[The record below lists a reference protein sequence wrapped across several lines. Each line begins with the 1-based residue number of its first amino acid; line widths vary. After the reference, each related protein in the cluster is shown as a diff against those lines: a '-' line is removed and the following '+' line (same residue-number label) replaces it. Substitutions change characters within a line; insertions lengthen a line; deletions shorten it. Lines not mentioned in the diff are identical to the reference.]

1 MKRLV
6 FLTGAGVSAESG
18 IKTFR
23 DSDGLWENHKVEEVA
38 TIDAWAWNAPVMVD
52 FYNARR
58 REVRDAQP
66 NDAHKIIGELQKDF
80 DVTVITQNIDNLHE
94 RGGANNVIHLHG
106 EITKVCSE
114 RGKRYVKDI
123 GYEDQVYGAKADDGQ
138 LSRPFIVWFGEDVPL
153 LTKAAEVVEQA
164 DILVVIGT
172 SLNVYPAASL
182 IYYAPANC
190 PIHLIDP
197 KEVDT
202 HSARVNFIQKPAT
215 EGMRILKDILL
226 QCK

>member
-1 MKRLV
+1 MKKLV

-23 DSDGLWENHKVEEVA
+23 DSDGLWENYKVEEVA
-38 TIDAWAWNAPVMVD
+38 TIDAWSWNARVMVD

-66 NDAHKIIGELQKDF
+66 NAPHQMIGELQKDF

-94 RGGANNVIHLHG
+94 RGGANHVIHLHG

-114 RGKRYVKDI
+114 RGKRYVQDI
-123 GYEDQVYGAKADDGQ
+123 GYQDQIFGEKAEDGQ
-138 LSRPFIVWFGEDVPL
+138 LLRPFIVWFGEDVPL
-153 LTKAAEVVEQA
+153 LAKAAEVVEQA

-190 PIHLIDP
+190 PIYLIDP

-202 HSARVNFIQKPAT
+202 HSARVTFIQKPAT
-215 EGMRILKDILL
+215 EGMRMLKDILL